1 MPDRWILYCVL
12 VSSSRVRVSP
22 SAMPTTR
29 PVRVSALDVVVST
42 ASAMHTRTRLKSFV
56 RITGLHSMAD
66 QSDLQQYYRLANILI
81 EQAGKEQLAQC
92 ARLLAL
98 NLAHYQGKF
107 GEMPLEDTLA
117 ILDATEPNH
126 EQEVL
131 LRDGMEILVG
141 LLGGVLSGLGEEKH

>member
-1 MPDRWILYCVL
+1 
-12 VSSSRVRVSP
+12 
-22 SAMPTTR
+22 
-29 PVRVSALDVVVST
+29 
-42 ASAMHTRTRLKSFV
+42 
-56 RITGLHSMAD
+56 MAD
-66 QSDLQQYYRLANILI
+66 QSDLQQYYRLADILI

-117 ILDATEPNH
+117 ILDAIEPND

>member
-1 MPDRWILYCVL
+1 
-12 VSSSRVRVSP
+12 
-22 SAMPTTR
+22 
-29 PVRVSALDVVVST
+29 
-42 ASAMHTRTRLKSFV
+42 
-56 RITGLHSMAD
+56 MAD

-117 ILDATEPNH
+117 ILDATEPND